1 MFYYK
6 SRTCSLN
13 KFWRIEKTKLKTSV
27 IKINLIIIIKPAGRG
42 LALGGSRAAG
52 LRSGFSLSSE
62 LAGRRAL
69 RCLPRPGPCAAGPRG
84 VLVANSRSGTRQ
96 DLCSGSSLLL
106 VITSSS
112 VGCLTLT
119 PVSWPGTGC
128 RGAHFAVQ
136 RCRIRA
142 MSLLK
147 AVAWRPGGAGTQPA
161 TCAAC
166 VWIVNV
172 NEETKTVLCE
182 KFFIIAGFTHLII

>member
-27 IKINLIIIIKPAGRG
+27 IKINLIIIIKPAVVWHWEG
-42 LALGGSRAAG
+42 AG
-52 LRSGFSLSSE
+52 LRGCEAASACPLSWP
-62 LAGRRAL
+62 GGAL

-112 VGCLTLT
+112 VGCLTLM